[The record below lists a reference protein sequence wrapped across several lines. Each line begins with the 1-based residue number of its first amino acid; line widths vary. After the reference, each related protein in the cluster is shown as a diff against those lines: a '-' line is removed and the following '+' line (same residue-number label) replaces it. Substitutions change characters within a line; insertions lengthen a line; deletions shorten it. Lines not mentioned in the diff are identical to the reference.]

1 MKRLGNQKPHEILS
15 LERTLWT
22 VIFGI
27 SKGEHLAVAA
37 FFKLYDGW
45 VKEDWEAKLTT
56 DSRHFFA
63 RGQ

>member
-15 LERTLWT
+15 LEQTLWT

-27 SKGEHLAVAA
+27 SKGEHLAVAG
-37 FFKLYDGW
+37 FFKLHDAW
-45 VKEDWEAKLTT
+45 VKENWEAKLT